1 MAEWDKRI
9 FAVNLIVG
17 DLERSKTFYRAVFGL
32 SPLDEWEDG
41 AIFRFG
47 DTFIALRHDASNGV
61 ALAKTGVGQFAIEVD
76 DVDAVGADLEARGV
90 TLISAPQIVTTGC
103 ARSPSPIRTV
113 TPGARP
119 GLAVGGTT
127 ARAAHRRPGRR
138 RRPRR
143 RWGSS
148 ASSGRPSWS
157 APTR

>member
-76 DVDAVGADLEARGV
+76 DVDAVGADLEARAV
-90 TLISAPQIVTTGC
+90 TLI
-103 ARSPSPIRTV
+103 RSPADRDYGMRTL
-113 TPGARP
+113 TFADPDGY
-119 GLAVGGTT
+119 T
-127 ARAAHRRPGRR
+127 
-138 RRPRR
+138 
-143 RWGSS
+143 WGI
-148 ASSGRPSWS
+148 AQDLP
-157 APTR
+157 